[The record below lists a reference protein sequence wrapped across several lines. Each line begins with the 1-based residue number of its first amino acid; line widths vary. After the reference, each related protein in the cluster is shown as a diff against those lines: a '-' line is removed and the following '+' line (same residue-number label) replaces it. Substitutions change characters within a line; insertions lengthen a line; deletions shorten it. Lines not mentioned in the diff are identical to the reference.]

1 MTQKMKCSKLL
12 FLKGI
17 SKIIRDPFL
26 YVFLEGTNSSLTYSE
41 CYLSFVG
48 TMFVFLNW
56 NSLHARLNRHYEAWS
71 YKKKSTKRLKHTGNL
86 FKVQRD

>member
-1 MTQKMKCSKLL
+1 MKCSKLL

-17 SKIIRDPFL
+17 SKIIRDPFS
-26 YVFLEGTNSSLTYSE
+26 YVFLEGTNSSFTYGE

-56 NSLHARLNRHYEAWS
+56 NSLHARLNSHYEAWS
-71 YKKKSTKRLKHTGNL
+71 NKKKSTKRLKQKENL
-86 FKVQRD
+86 FRKNLLL